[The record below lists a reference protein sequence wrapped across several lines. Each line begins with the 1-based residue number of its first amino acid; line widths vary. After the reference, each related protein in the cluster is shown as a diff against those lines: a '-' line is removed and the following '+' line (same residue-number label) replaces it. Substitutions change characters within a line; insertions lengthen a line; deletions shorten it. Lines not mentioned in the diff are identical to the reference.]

1 MGDLLEPKPPQWVRR
16 TPDEDVEEDR
26 VLRLVDRLMSAITEE
41 MRDEIDSMVV
51 HMAALRLL
59 QKTLVKSYAAAMGA
73 ESARA
78 LLTMSAEMADSYIM
92 LDAEGK
98 EF

>member
-16 TPDEDVEEDR
+16 TPDEDVREDR
-26 VLRLVDRLMSAITEE
+26 VIMLVERLMKAITEE

-59 QKTLVKSYAAAMGA
+59 QKTLIKGYAAAMGA
-73 ESARA
+73 ESAKA
-78 LLTMSAEMADSYIM
+78 LLAMSAEMADSYVM
-92 LDAEGK
+92 LDADGK
-98 EF
+98 EL